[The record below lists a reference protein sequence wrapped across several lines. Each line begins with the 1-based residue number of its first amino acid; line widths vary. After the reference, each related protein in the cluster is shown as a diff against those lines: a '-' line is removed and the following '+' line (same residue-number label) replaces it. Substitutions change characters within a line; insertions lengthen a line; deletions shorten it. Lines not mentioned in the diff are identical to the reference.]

1 MVFWP
6 RPPPQHL
13 RHIFEHFKEV
23 ETTSQVQDCHD
34 SVKLVLGGMAQVA
47 LVLPKHERRDEKGD
61 EGEGVEEVA
70 ELLFEEPQFLLIG
83 LELL

>member
-1 MVFWP
+1 
-6 RPPPQHL
+6 
-13 RHIFEHFKEV
+13 
-23 ETTSQVQDCHD
+23 
-34 SVKLVLGGMAQVA
+34 MAQVA